1 MNVYVY
7 QAALI
12 CEDCAAAVKE
22 RLSTAIH
29 TLGTRYPQG
38 PYCDGGGEADCPQHC
53 DMCRVF
59 LENPLTGDG
68 EQYVRDAVAAGK
80 DNAGVL
86 AEWRTFYDYLDYST
100 PEPDP
105 DDSTYTYHDWDRE
118 HRYP

>member
-1 MNVYVY
+1 MNAYVY

-22 RLSTAIH
+22 HLSAATDEDSD
-29 TLGTRYPQG
+29 RYPQG
-38 PYCDGGGEADCPQHC
+38 PCCDGGGEADCPQHC
-53 DMCRVF
+53 DMCHVF

-68 EQYVRDAVAAGK
+68 EQYVRDAITAG
-80 DNAGVL
+80 DGNASVL
-86 AEWRTFYDYLDYST
+86 AEWRAFYDYLDYST

-105 DDSTYTYHDWDRE
+105 DDSTYTYHDWNRE